1 MQKQVVKKRGG
12 VLRVLLI
19 LLVILLVLLA
29 DSNLRMVTR
38 EYHLSF
44 AELPEGFDGFRI
56 VQLSDVHGAVYGR
69 DNERLLRA
77 VSEAMPDMIVL
88 TGDLADAETD
98 LAETERLV
106 EALAALAPVYYV
118 SGNHE
123 WSSGLLE
130 ELGSLFQ
137 RHGVRY
143 LRNEYLTLEANGDR
157 IILAGVEDPNGWKDM
172 EKPDKLADRLR
183 EEYPEDF
190 VLLLGHRN
198 DWLKKYPELPV
209 ELILCGHAH
218 GGIIRLPGVGGVL
231 GTGFVLFPEHTE
243 GVYVGETYQLL
254 VSRGLGNSTIRI
266 PRLLNNPE
274 LVVAVLEAET

>member
-56 VQLSDVHGAVYGR
+56 VQLSDVHGAVYGQ

-77 VSEAMPDMIVL
+77 VSEARPDMIVL

-98 LAETERLV
+98 LAETKQLV

-130 ELGSLFQ
+130 ELSSLFQ

-143 LRNEYLTLEANGDR
+143 LRNEYLPLEANGDR

-172 EKPDKLADRLR
+172 EKPDELADRLR
-183 EEYPEDF
+183 GEYPEDF

-198 DWLKKYPELPV
+198 DWLKKYPKLPV

-231 GTGFVLFPEHTE
+231 GTGFVLFPEHTA
-243 GVYVGETYQLL
+243 GVYAGETYQLL

-274 LVVAVLEAET
+274 LVVAVLEAEI